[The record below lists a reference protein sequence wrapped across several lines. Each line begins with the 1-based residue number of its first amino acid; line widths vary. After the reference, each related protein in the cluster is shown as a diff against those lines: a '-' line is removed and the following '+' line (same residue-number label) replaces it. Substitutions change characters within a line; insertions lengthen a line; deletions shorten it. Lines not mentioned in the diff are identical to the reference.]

1 MKVSINELVTR
12 VIIYFPNFLLE
23 LTSTCCAQFLVPN
36 FLLVVATDQDPG
48 AGLVETLLMLTG
60 GGMSGQPSLASAAAA
75 IR

>member
-1 MKVSINELVTR
+1 MSYKVYI
-12 VIIYFPNFLLE
+12 PNFLLE
-23 LTSTCCAQFLVPN
+23 VTPCCARFLVPN